1 MKKQIR
7 FKTFETNSSMC
18 HSLQLMNKADYDEL
32 MTKEDSDEWA
42 WSWWNKKW
50 VRVDSEEYDEDY
62 CTNSYFN
69 EEADYEIKKF
79 TTPSGDIVVGISY
92 AMEDR

>member
-7 FKTFETNSSMC
+7 YNVFETNSSMC
-18 HSLQLMNKADYDEL
+18 HSLQLMTKADYDEL
-32 MTKEDSDEWA
+32 MAKEDSDDWA
-42 WSWWNKKW
+42 WSWWYKKW
-50 VRVDSEEYDEDY
+50 VKVDSEEYDED
-62 CTNSYFN
+62 CTNSYFY
-69 EEADYEIKKF
+69 EEADYEIKEF